1 MMNMSEKQKFIKKLE
16 LEKEAY
22 NKRIEGYKRRKLEVE
37 ESEKLTKTAKY
48 LMIMEFSDIIQYD
61 LGKVKKIDKIIE
73 DIILL

>member
-16 LEKEAY
+16 LEKDVY
-22 NKRIEGYKRRKLEVE
+22 NNRIKEYKRRKLEVE
-37 ESEKLTKTAKY
+37 ESEKLTKTTKY
-48 LMIMEFSDIIQYD
+48 LMLMEFSDIIQYD

>member
-1 MMNMSEKQKFIKKLE
+1 MMNMSEKQKFINKLKLE
-16 LEKEAY
+16 KDVYNNRIKE
-22 NKRIEGYKRRKLEVE
+22 YKRRKLEVE

-48 LMIMEFSDIIQYD
+48 LMLMEFSDIIQYD